1 MPPEQKSLKELI
13 LEKFDAKG
21 LNLEKIFQA
30 TGVPR
35 HYLEAISQGEWHKL
49 PAAPYTRGYFKKL
62 ESLLELEPET
72 LWRLY
77 RGETEIR
84 VSGATDKLPENR
96 YAIKSKTNK
105 LIWPIFAVAVVML
118 YLSFNASRLLG
129 KPPISVAS
137 PPTATAITALPSYTF
152 IVKID
157 PRDKLLI
164 NQEQVYVDK
173 DGRFQEDY
181 KLQPGLNTFEL
192 VAERFLGRKTKVV
205 KQIIYQTPGQS
216 E

>member
-1 MPPEQKSLKELI
+1 MEQKSLREII
-13 LEKFDAKG
+13 LEKIDAKG

-30 TGVPR
+30 TGVPK
-35 HYLEAISQGEWHKL
+35 HYLEAISRGEWHKL
-49 PAAPYTRGYFKKL
+49 PAAPYTRGYFRKL
-62 ESLLELEPET
+62 ESLLELEQET
-72 LWRLY
+72 LWRFY
-77 RGETEIR
+77 QNETEIK

-96 YAIKSKTNK
+96 YAIKRKGGK
-105 LIWPIFAVAVVML
+105 LLWPALLLVAAGL

-129 KPPISVAS
+129 KPSLNIVS
-137 PPTATAITALPSYTF
+137 PLSATAITALPNFTF
-152 IVKID
+152 IGETD
-157 PRDKLLI
+157 PRDKLFV
-164 NQEQVYVDK
+164 NQEEVYIDK

-205 KQIIYQTPGQS
+205 KQIIYQPT